1 MTVALRSIFA
11 RYRRRSAT
19 FMNDFK
25 WDIKKRSTKGMNGG
39 RFLYYSKRQ
48 CFFFFPFLQ
57 RSSLV
62 ILFSSLQEYV
72 MHCWQQKLPWMKHQ
86 LISTYI
92 LNVLSLKSLQYIQK
106 STSIGFADLHLKCF
120 SKRQFTMFENRNKSF
135 TWIFIGLW
143 IFCQKIRQ
151 IEGSSTLCS
160 LNVNKVSRL
169 FGHD

>member
-1 MTVALRSIFA
+1 MKLEITSTFWLFEHFYLSQNTVPCQDYFINALFPCERTDLLAVEREAEMTVALRSIFA

-39 RFLYYSKRQ
+39 RFLYYSKRE

-72 MHCWQQKLPWMKHQ
+72 MHCWQQKLPWIKHQ

-106 STSIGFADLHLKCF
+106 STSIGFADLHLECF
-120 SKRQFTMFENRNKSF
+120 S
-135 TWIFIGLW
+135 
-143 IFCQKIRQ
+143 
-151 IEGSSTLCS
+151 
-160 LNVNKVSRL
+160 
-169 FGHD
+169 